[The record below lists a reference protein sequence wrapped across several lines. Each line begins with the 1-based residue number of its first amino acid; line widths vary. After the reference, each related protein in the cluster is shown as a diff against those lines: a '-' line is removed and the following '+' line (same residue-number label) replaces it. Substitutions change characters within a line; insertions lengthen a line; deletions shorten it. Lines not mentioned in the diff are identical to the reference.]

1 MNNQKNMYDQISEVL
16 LSEEQIKAR
25 VKEMAAEISAEYA
38 GKNPVFVG
46 VMRGVCVFFSDFIRE
61 FNDHCNIDFMAV
73 SSYRGTQSTGECI
86 ITKDVTLELRNRHV
100 IILEDIFDTG
110 KSLDFTYNFLLTKK
124 PASVKIITLLD
135 KPARR
140 KPWITLQPDMVGFTI
155 EDKFVVGYG
164 LDYNEQFR
172 NLPFIAVLNPEQN
185 NN

>member
-1 MNNQKNMYDQISEVL
+1 MNNQKTMYDQISEVL
-16 LSEEQIKAR
+16 LTEEQIKAR
-25 VKEMAAEISAEYA
+25 IKEMAAELSVEYA

-46 VMRGVCVFFSDFIRE
+46 VLRGVCVFFADFIRE
-61 FNDHCNIDFMAV
+61 FTEHCTIDFMSI

-86 ITKDVTLELRNRHV
+86 ITKDVTTELRDRHV

-124 PASVKIITLLD
+124 PASVKIVTLLD

-140 KPWITLQPDMVGFTI
+140 KPWVTVKPDIVGFTI

-164 LDYNEQFR
+164 LDYNEHFR
-172 NLPFIAVLNPEQN
+172 NLPFVGVVKPEAN
-185 NN
+185 

>member
-1 MNNQKNMYDQISEVL
+1 MNDQKNMYDQISEIL
-16 LSEEQIKAR
+16 LTEEQITAR
-25 VKEMAAEISAEYA
+25 VKEMAAALSVEYA

-46 VMRGVCVFFSDFIRE
+46 VLRGVCIFFSDFIRNFTE
-61 FNDHCNIDFMAV
+61 HCTIDFMSI

-86 ITKDVTLELRNRHV
+86 ITKDVNTELRDRHV

-124 PASVKIITLLD
+124 PASVKIVTLLD

-140 KPWITLQPDMVGFTI
+140 KPWITLKPDMVGFTI

-172 NLPFIAVLNPEQN
+172 NLPFVGVLNPEEYEK
-185 NN
+185 